1 MNETSIKTLYIFVEI
16 AIDAEHLIQ
25 SIRLNFPDKRDRF
38 FEALLDDEEERSK
51 LPTGTQIAPSS
62 HLRIEGPASTENQ
75 LVAASEPTKLA
86 LVSTIQFVAAL
97 QRLKEDLSSEYDGAT
112 PNLWQGKY
120 DATIPRSKPLSPG
133 EILGCTAPRVGDVDA
148 LVYLG
153 DGRFHLESIMIANP
167 SVPAF
172 RYDPYSKKLTRERY
186 NHREMYGIRENAV
199 NTARKSL
206 SLFASPDPTMDAPLW
221 GVILGTLGRQ
231 GSFKQLQLTLSLL
244 DGPCFDDLPASQS
257 SDASSSPQISTELED
272 PSPALDVPPPMLPES
287 SVPASEVSSNIVV
300 ADFDTRV
307 DGPQVLESSEEAILG
322 AYIQATT
329 TPTKDPAVE
338 AHMAH
343 IPPESSTPGEE
354 FFLSTAENDPYPS
367 CLKAEDSALVPE
379 CSERVASTSLDSL
392 TATPCNNS
400 EPVPRPHENPAVVL
414 EPEEPL
420 EGPEECAEVYDESL
434 SENLDPNVALASLEH
449 AQMILPQHY
458 APPSSS
464 PPSSSPD
471 GLFSSSPPR
480 FSDSS
485 DDHPPSPMCL
495 LYHILEEEQGFE
507 LPPSS
512 SPPRSSSPIA
522 VDADEEI
529 VPETSTSV
537 KMAVEEEEL
546 RAPIVPELKA
556 IFEIDELKHEQRLD
570 EESRL
575 EEVIRTALMPQLPN
589 PKRSTARSRQ
599 EQRQLLTKP
608 FRPLT
613 IMKKPEPKPAPVP
626 KPALAKKQ
634 PSQNS
639 VATIDMNPHR
649 TQRASAQFKS
659 PLPSSSASLSSS
671 VRPTPTI
678 QTLERRLQVLRRAV
692 KLTEDG
698 DAETLGALVTKW
710 TDAGRD
716 IAWEVWGL
724 VKDNETT
731 TAMDVGGSGKRKLND
746 SWGWGDDNNSKK
758 LKMEERNW
766 GWDTAPVVAT
776 NDEHAESAE
785 EEGDDVTPKETMGT
799 MLLRLGIALETLGW
813 NEEEG
818 EFVDADIEG

>member
-1 MNETSIKTLYIFVEI
+1 
-16 AIDAEHLIQ
+16 
-25 SIRLNFPDKRDRF
+25 
-38 FEALLDDEEERSK
+38 
-51 LPTGTQIAPSS
+51 
-62 HLRIEGPASTENQ
+62 
-75 LVAASEPTKLA
+75 
-86 LVSTIQFVAAL
+86 
-97 QRLKEDLSSEYDGAT
+97 
-112 PNLWQGKY
+112 
-120 DATIPRSKPLSPG
+120 
-133 EILGCTAPRVGDVDA
+133 
-148 LVYLG
+148 
-153 DGRFHLESIMIANP
+153 
-167 SVPAF
+167 
-172 RYDPYSKKLTRERY
+172 
-186 NHREMYGIRENAV
+186 
-199 NTARKSL
+199 
-206 SLFASPDPTMDAPLW
+206 MDS
-221 GVILGTLGRQ
+221 
-231 GSFKQLQLTLSLL
+231 GSLTLSLL
-244 DGPCFDDLPASQS
+244 DGPCFGDLPSSQS
-257 SDASSSPQISTELED
+257 SDASSSQIPNELEEL
-272 PSPALDVPPPMLPES
+272 SPALDVPPPMLPES

-338 AHMAH
+338 VQMAH
-343 IPPESSTPGEE
+343 IPLESSTPGED
-354 FFLSTAENDPYPS
+354 FFLSTAANDPCLSSVS
-367 CLKAEDSALVPE
+367 CLNAEDSVLVLE
-379 CSERVASTSLDSL
+379 CSEQVASTSSDSL

-400 EPVPRPHENPAVVL
+400 EPVPLPHENSAVVL
-414 EPEEPL
+414 ESKEPL
-420 EGPEECAEVYDESL
+420 GGPEECAEVYDESL
-434 SENLDPNVALASLEH
+434 SENLDPNEIASASLDH

-575 EEVIRTALMPQLPN
+575 EEVIRTALVTHPPN
-589 PKRSTARSRQ
+589 PKRPTSRSRQ

-613 IMKKPEPKPAPVP
+613 IVKKPESKPAPVM
-626 KPALAKKQ
+626 KPAPAKKE

-639 VATIDMNPHR
+639 VATIDMKPHR
-649 TQRASAQFKS
+649 TRRASAQFKS

-758 LKMEERNW
+758 VKTEERNW
-766 GWDTAPVVAT
+766 GWGTAPVAAT
-776 NDEHAESAE
+776 DDEHAESAE
-785 EEGDDVTPKETMGT
+785 EEVDDVTPKETMGT

-813 NEEEG
+813 NAEEG
-818 EFVDADIEG
+818 EFVDVEV